1 MNAPRACLLLLLVA
15 SLGHAVEEPGPAG
28 AGLVERLGVTI
39 PPGLAFTDQD
49 GHPRTFAELCGD
61 GKPLLLIPAY
71 YRCPMLCGLVL
82 RGAVAAA
89 RGIDWVPGDRY
100 RIAVFSFDPGE
111 GPAEA
116 VQKQRA
122 VLAEGA
128 GDARFAAAAW
138 PFLTADDATITS
150 LMTSIGERAQRLD
163 GGEYAH
169 PAVMVVVGGDGVI
182 RRYLSGIDLPPRDLK
197 LALMEAGAG
206 RSASLA
212 ERALL
217 YCYRYDPAT
226 HRYGLFIAWFLRI
239 GGLVVLAASVL
250 LIRFLVA
257 RVRRRAPA

>member
-1 MNAPRACLLLLLVA
+1 MSPLRVFLVLALAAMSA
-15 SLGHAVEEPGPAG
+15 SGAEPAEPVGPA
-28 AGLVERLGVTI
+28 LVERIGTAI
-39 PPGLAFTDQD
+39 PAGLTFTDQD
-49 GHPRTFAELCGD
+49 GHPRRFSELCSD

-100 RIAVFSFDPGE
+100 RIAVVSFDPGE

-138 PFLTADDATITS
+138 PFLTGDEAAVTG
-150 LMTSIGERAQRLD
+150 LMTAIGERVQRVE

-169 PAVMVVVGGDGVI
+169 PAVMVVVGGDGVV

-217 YCYRYDPAT
+217 TCYRYDPST
-226 HRYGLFIAWFLRI
+226 HRYGLFISWFLRI
-239 GGLVVLAASVL
+239 GGVAVLAASIA
-250 LIRFLVA
+250 LIWFLVA
-257 RVRRRAPA
+257 VTRRRAAS